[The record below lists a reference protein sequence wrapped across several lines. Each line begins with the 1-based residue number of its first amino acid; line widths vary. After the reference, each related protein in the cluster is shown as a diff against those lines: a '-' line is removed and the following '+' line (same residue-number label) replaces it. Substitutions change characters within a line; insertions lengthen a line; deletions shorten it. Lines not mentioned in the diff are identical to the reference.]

1 MAPFTRRR
9 ALITGGTAGVGA
21 LLAACTP
28 NVPPT
33 ATPEVGQPGDG
44 SGGIPLGS
52 DPKELLSRAGTCA
65 LTPQQ
70 TEGPYYLDLDSM
82 RSDIS
87 EDRPGARLVVALRV
101 ADLPGC
107 SPVPDAVVEIWHA
120 DAGGVYSG
128 FETAKEA
135 RFLRG
140 SQVTDA
146 DGIVQFVTVYP
157 GWYRGRTVHIH
168 FKVRLSNSTLL
179 TSQLFFEEKVNA
191 QVFQKAPY
199 TNHTGRDRFNDNDS
213 IFDERLVMSTVID
226 GDGYLAALNIGVNA
240 P

>member
-28 NVPPT
+28 NLPPT
-33 ATPEVGQPGDG
+33 ARPDLGPGSTGDG
-44 SGGIPLGS
+44 IPFGS
-52 DPKELLSRAGTCA
+52 DPKELLSKANTCA

-82 RSDIS
+82 RSDIT
-87 EDRPGARLVVALRV
+87 EGRPGARLVVALRV
-101 ADLPGC
+101 LDLPGC

-128 FETAKEA
+128 FETAKEE

-140 SQVTDA
+140 SQTTDA
-146 DGIVQFVTVYP
+146 DGIAQFITVYP
-157 GWYRGRTVHIH
+157 GWYKGRTVHIH
-168 FKVRLSNSTLL
+168 FKVHLRDATLL

-191 QVFQKAPY
+191 TVHQNPPY
-199 TNHTGRDRFNDNDS
+199 TDHPGRDRFNKDDNL
-213 IFDERLVMSTVID
+213 FDERLVMTTAID
-226 GDGYLAALNIGVNA
+226 GDGYLSALNIGVNA